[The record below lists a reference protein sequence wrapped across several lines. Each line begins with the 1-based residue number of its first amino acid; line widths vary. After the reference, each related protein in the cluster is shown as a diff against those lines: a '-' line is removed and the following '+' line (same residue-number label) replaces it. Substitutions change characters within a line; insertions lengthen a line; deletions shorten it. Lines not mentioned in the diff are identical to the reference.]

1 MATSNEGFPARMP
14 WCFFSC
20 TYKADLKTF
29 ALLIHSSLR
38 EAFWQFFFPFMC
50 QDTFTHA
57 SLSLSLSLSLPLS
70 PHFVIALPPPKKL
83 ART

>member
-20 TYKADLKTF
+20 PYKADLKTF
-29 ALLIHSSLR
+29 ALLIHPSERPFGNSSFLLCVKTLSR
-38 EAFWQFFFPFMC
+38 MP
-50 QDTFTHA
+50 
-57 SLSLSLSLSLPLS
+57 LSLSLSLSLS